1 MKRIRMFALLMV
13 LASMVTTGA
22 KSEAQ
27 APSSQPSLAVAVD
40 RKISAVEKQ
49 ILDAAEAM
57 P

>member
-13 LASMVTTGA
+13 LASMVPTGA
-22 KSEAQ
+22 KSAAQ